1 MPKRNTQAEVP
12 AGAEPKTPRAAKP
25 RTTAA
30 HKHASKKNEPTADAP
45 VSSVATT
52 QQPSLAAATREEQV
66 RALAY
71 SYYAARGYQG
81 GSAEED
87 WFRAERELA

>member
-12 AGAEPKTPRAAKP
+12 AIAEPKKPRAAKP

-30 HKHASKKNEPTADAP
+30 HKHAAKKSEPIAETSAQP
-45 VSSVATT
+45 FVSAE
-52 QQPSLAAATREEQV
+52 TREEQI
-66 RALAY
+66 RILAY

-87 WFRAERELA
+87 WFRAEREFAQ